1 MTLIP
6 LKRYETMD
14 HYILV
19 SAVNVQ
25 LRDEFSS
32 LEDLCSAQEIDAE
45 KLKDRLKKSGFKYDS
60 EQRQFK

>member
-1 MTLIP
+1 MAMIP

-14 HYILV
+14 PYILV
-19 SAVNVQ
+19 SAVNMQ

-32 LEDLCSAQEIDAE
+32 LEDLCASQEIDAQ
-45 KLKDRLKKSGFKYDS
+45 KLKDRLRKSGFSYDA

>member
-1 MTLIP
+1 MAMIP

-14 HYILV
+14 PYILV
-19 SAVNVQ
+19 SAVNMQ

-32 LEDLCSAQEIDAE
+32 VEDLCAAQEIDPE
-45 KLKDRLKKSGFKYDS
+45 KLKARLKKSGFSYDQ